1 MTLLLG
7 QSFTSAVFILIVA
20 HLLLLQPLSV
30 SSQSTCATTS
40 EFVTTL
46 PTSDSSLRGASWL
59 GQRFE
64 VTPPNGIVFT
74 STAIATRGQAGI
86 IGLYSDQAVGGG
98 QFLPGAPVAGAEQLT
113 LVSKVAIPE
122 FNISTINTYWAS
134 VHLPKGF
141 YWLRFSSPN
150 ALSVSWHTAVNAWSP
165 PPDPA
170 VVPGISFLGSNDTSP
185 TYYNQSYS
193 FSIRGCLASLV
204 STVNSTSATPQLT
217 FNLTAPTVQIAPK
230 STLPLLLIGFTFAL
244 NQSMAGGDV
253 RLQARLSEMNG
264 STVVRSAVNITE
276 NGIHQTLMMTSCLC
290 SLLTSFS
297 FDQANGL
304 NSLRIRSWDPPKRS
318 STTRRWPSTTL
329 P

>member
-7 QSFTSAVFILIVA
+7 RSFTSAVFILIVA

-30 SSQSTCATTS
+30 SSQSTCETTS

-74 STAIATRGQAGI
+74 SAAIATRGQAGV

-98 QFLPGAPVAGAEQLT
+98 QFLPGAPVAEQLAI
-113 LVSKVAIPE
+113 VSKVAIPE
-122 FNISTINTYWAS
+122 FNISTVNTYSAS
-134 VHLPKGF
+134 VYLPKGF

-150 ALSVSWHTAVNAWSP
+150 ALSVSWHTAVNVWSP

-170 VVPGISFLGSNDTSP
+170 VVPGISFFGSNDTSP
-185 TYYNQSYS
+185 IYYNQSYS

-204 STVNSTSATPQLT
+204 STVNSTSGVATPQLT

-230 STLPLLLIGFTFAL
+230 STASTPLDRFHFYTQST
-244 NQSMAGGDV
+244 NQSLADGPAGGDV
-253 RLQARLSEMNG
+253 GFQATAGRWS
-264 STVVRSAVNITE
+264 
-276 NGIHQTLMMTSCLC
+276 
-290 SLLTSFS
+290 SL
-297 FDQANGL
+297 
-304 NSLRIRSWDPPKRS
+304 P
-318 STTRRWPSTTL
+318 RWPSIWRAS
-329 P
+329 PR